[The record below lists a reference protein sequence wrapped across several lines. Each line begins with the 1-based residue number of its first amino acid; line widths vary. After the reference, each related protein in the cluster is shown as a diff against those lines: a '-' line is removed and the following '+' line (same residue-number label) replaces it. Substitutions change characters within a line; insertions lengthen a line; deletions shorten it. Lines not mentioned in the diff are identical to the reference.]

1 MSDTERARFRFDWSA
16 LPFAERLKA
25 AKDEALVKKSFW
37 QKLKRTAAHVP
48 FAEDAVAAYYAAFDH
63 DTPVRVRATLLGA
76 LAYFVLPLDAIP
88 DILPVIGFSDDAAV
102 MFLAFQTLT
111 SNITPAH
118 QAAAKEIIARLR
130 TQGEDEPEAPP
141 ASGAPGPASA

>member
-25 AKDEALVKKSFW
+25 AKDENLVKKGFW
-37 QKLKRTAAHVP
+37 QKLKSTAAHVP

-63 DTPVRVRATLLGA
+63 ETPVRVRATLLGA
-76 LAYFVLPLDAIP
+76 LAYFILPLDAIP

-102 MFLAFQTLT
+102 LFLAFQALT
-111 SNITPAH
+111 SHITPAH
-118 QAAAKEIIARLR
+118 QAAAKEIITRLR
-130 TQGEDEPEAPP
+130 TESADNPEA
-141 ASGAPGPASA
+141 SDAPGPAGA